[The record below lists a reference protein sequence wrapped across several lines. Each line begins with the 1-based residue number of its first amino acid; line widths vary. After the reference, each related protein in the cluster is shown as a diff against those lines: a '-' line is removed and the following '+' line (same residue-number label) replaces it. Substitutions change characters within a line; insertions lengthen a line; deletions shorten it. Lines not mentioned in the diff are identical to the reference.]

1 MFFKA
6 ISGETMFVV
15 AIYFVFLPSFSFS
28 FVCFVCYICLFYWT
42 PALGRKG
49 PMKQGLSVRT
59 SILLF
64 FHLSVSFLGI
74 GSLVFSETQHGVRGP
89 YIVVCDRTRI
99 LGKRPCWA
107 KMTKHRQKWPQNRVF
122 GLFKKIKSLVLSR
135 ICVQRKLLWFINVLQ
150 KLHAWEKSG
159 S

>member
-1 MFFKA
+1 MFF
-6 ISGETMFVV
+6 ISISSTKRQFKSENL
-15 AIYFVFLPSFSFS
+15 FVFPCYMYKTLIEHLLDPQPGPEGCYKTGSVCLSFCPS
-28 FVCFVCYICLFYWT
+28 
-42 PALGRKG
+42 
-49 PMKQGLSVRT
+49 
-59 SILLF
+59 
-64 FHLSVSFLGI
+64 FHLSFRLSISFLGN